1 MRSFTAKPLSAVLKP
16 FVKSFHYHEADFPFM
31 LERIMPNG
39 QAHLLVNLAEDEFST
54 YGGARAD
61 KVCEH
66 SGTVVAGPHAKS
78 VVIDTRAQRWQA
90 AVEFRHGGASRF
102 FAMPM
107 TEVSNQVVQVQDVWR
122 SDGTS
127 LRERLLD
134 ARTPES
140 RFSVFEEVLLEHLSL
155 RFDPAIHYAM
165 TALRV
170 GVPVSEVAVRLGLS
184 PRTLERRFSSQVG
197 LGPKQFARVHRLQRV
212 LRAVRR
218 SSKPEWCA
226 LAAEHGYTDQ
236 AHMIH
241 DFQDL
246 AGIRP
251 SEYKP
256 HSSQRNNHVP
266 IVMS

>member
-39 QAHLLVNLAEDEFST
+39 QAHLLVNLAEDEFSA

-61 KVCEH
+61 RVYEY
-66 SGTVVAGPHAKS
+66 SGAVVAGPHAKS
-78 VVIDTRAQRWQA
+78 VVIDTRAQRWLA

-122 SDGTS
+122 SDGAS

-134 ARTPES
+134 ARTLES
-140 RFSVFEEVLLEHLSL
+140 RFSVFEEVLLDHLSL
-155 RFDPAIHYAM
+155 RFDPAIQYAM
-165 TALRV
+165 AALRA

-184 PRTLERRFSSQVG
+184 SRTLERRFSSQVG

>member
-1 MRSFTAKPLSAVLKP
+1 
-16 FVKSFHYHEADFPFM
+16 
-31 LERIMPNG
+31 MPNG
-39 QAHLLVNLAEDEFST
+39 QAHLLVNPAEDEFST
-54 YGGARAD
+54 YGGACAD
-61 KVCEH
+61 RVCEY
-66 SGTVVAGPHAKS
+66 SGAVVAGPHAKS
-78 VVIDTRAQRWQA
+78 VVIDTRAQRWQV
-90 AVEFRHGGASRF
+90 AVEFRPGGASRF

-122 SDGTS
+122 SDRTS

-140 RFSVFEEVLLEHLSL
+140 KFGVLEEVLLEHLSL
-155 RFDPAIHYAM
+155 RFDPAIQYSM
-165 TALRV
+165 TALRA

-256 HSSQRNNHVP
+256 HSRQRNNHVP